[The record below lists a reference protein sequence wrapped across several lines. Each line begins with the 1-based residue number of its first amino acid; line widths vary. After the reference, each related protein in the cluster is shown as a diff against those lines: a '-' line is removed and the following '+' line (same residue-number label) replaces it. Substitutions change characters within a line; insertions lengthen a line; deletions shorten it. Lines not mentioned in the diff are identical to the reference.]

1 MPKGKKGFQSG
12 DYWNGNSGGAKKKE
26 FRRDAF
32 TDEIFAERKADVR
45 EVVQIWFTYAKS
57 GQKWAIEIKRST
69 APKLEKG
76 FHLACLDIQPNRSF
90 AVYPGERRYPMSEDI
105 EAIGLYEM
113 MNLLSNEESI

>member
-1 MPKGKKGFQSG
+1 MMPKGKKGFQSG

-57 GQKWAIEIKRST
+57 GQKWAIERV
-69 APKLEKG
+69 
-76 FHLACLDIQPNRSF
+76 LDIFLTKPKNSD
-90 AVYPGERRYPMSEDI
+90 EITSSEYSSI
-105 EAIGLYEM
+105 FGIFSQM
-113 MNLLSNEESI
+113 PEEKL